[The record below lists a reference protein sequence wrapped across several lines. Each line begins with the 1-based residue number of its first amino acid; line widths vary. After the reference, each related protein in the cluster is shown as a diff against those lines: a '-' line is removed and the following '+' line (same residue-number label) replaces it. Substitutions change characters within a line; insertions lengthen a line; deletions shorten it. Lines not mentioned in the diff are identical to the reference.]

1 MCSLRHC
8 QVNRFLHSLPLGVT
22 RRDAEL
28 EDCIAAHLHDLHSA
42 RAGVQL
48 KLSQW

>member
-1 MCSLRHC
+1 MNSCYC
-8 QVNRFLHSLPLGVT
+8 QVNGFLASLPLGVT

-28 EDCIAAHLHDLHSA
+28 EDCIAAHLHDVHGA
-42 RAGVQL
+42 RASVQL